1 MFMKLHMWQPTNSN
15 PNYHRTNKM
24 NKILT
29 PANTFKTTQLLPPT
43 TIPFDHF
50 TVFQQPP
57 VSPSGTL
64 SSGAE
69 AATKAMAKQYITT
82 IPPKYNLAF

>member
-1 MFMKLHMWQPTNSN
+1 MLNDLQPTNSN
-15 PNYHRTNKM
+15 PNYHRTNKDQ
-24 NKILT
+24 NLDSGQH
-29 PANTFKTTQLLPPT
+29 FKTTQLLPPT